1 MPKSSFRKHLKMRS
15 VFMPLAFC
23 LSLMLIGSAVDGA
36 TKKENRGVENPK
48 SHFVIVSGARHPTPI
63 EIAGYLEKAWETFH
77 DVFGVDPAP
86 VKVVISLTSGSGAPS
101 SQADQERPG
110 GQPAHQIAWAIKEG
124 EPLSSQTYSDLSH
137 EITHIYFI
145 DYMEDKG
152 GMHQAH
158 AWLHE
163 AVACYSERDPYR
175 KNRERW
181 AVEHISDRIPF
192 EQLFTMKNPQKLNPM
207 VELTVKLQQK
217 LVKGE
222 ITAEELNRQV
232 SEFATAHA
240 GELSRTGIRNMT
252 YYSESLSIFEFLLKT
267 EGKEF
272 IRAMCQALRKGKS
285 MDEIIRGLKA
295 YPKGIPQLEE
305 AWVAWVQGS

>member
-1 MPKSSFRKHLKMRS
+1 MRPAF
-15 VFMPLAFC
+15 VALAFC
-23 LSLMLIGSAVDGA
+23 FSLMLLSSTANGA
-36 TKKENRGVENPK
+36 TKKEDAGVKNPR
-48 SHFVIVSGARHPTPI
+48 SHFIIVSSAKKPTPD
-63 EIAGYLEKAWETFH
+63 EIAGYLEQTWETFQ
-77 DVFGVDPAP
+77 DLFGVDPAT

-101 SQADQERPG
+101 SQSDQERPAAS
-110 GQPAHQIAWAIKEG
+110 PEHQIAWAIKEG
-124 EPLSSQTYSDLSH
+124 EALSGQTFSDLSH

-175 KNRERW
+175 KNREQW
-181 AVEHISDRIPF
+181 AREHVNDRIPF
-192 EQLFTMKNPQKLNPM
+192 EQLFTMKNPQKENPL
-207 VELTVKLQQK
+207 VELTVKLHEK
-217 LVKGE
+217 LARGE
-222 ITAEELNRQV
+222 IKVEELNRQI
-232 SEFATAHA
+232 SEFAMAHA
-240 GELSRTGIRNMT
+240 GELSQAGIRNMT

-272 IRAMCQALRKGKS
+272 IRAICQALKKGKS

-295 YPKGIPQLEE
+295 YPKGLPQLEE